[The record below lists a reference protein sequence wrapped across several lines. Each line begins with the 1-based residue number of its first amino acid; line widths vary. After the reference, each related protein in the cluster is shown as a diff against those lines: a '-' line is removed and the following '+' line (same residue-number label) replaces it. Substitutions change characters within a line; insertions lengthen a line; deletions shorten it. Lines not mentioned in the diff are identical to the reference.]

1 MAKPSSLPIWAT
13 DPGAAIQNPGAAK
26 NALGWVAEIP
36 PHEFFNHWQNL
47 VYQWVSYFDGEI
59 DAVAAQ
65 QNNYDAVVGVGGTD
79 ADLPAALARVGS
91 QSKILVTADQV
102 LAARVDIDTL
112 TDLVIEFKPGV
123 QITTVDNIPVA
134 FQISNANRVQIIG
147 GRFVGFNNPGDVVF
161 DVQATAKNTA
171 FFQSYFFDNDDE
183 IQDNGLN
190 TEINVI
196 NEVA

>member
-1 MAKPSSLPIWAT
+1 MTKPTALPTWAT
-13 DPGAAIQNPGAAK
+13 DPAAAIQNPGATK
-26 NALGWVAEIP
+26 NALGWVAELP

-47 VYQWVSYFDGEI
+47 VYQWVAYFDVEV

-79 ADLPAALARVGS
+79 ADIPAALARVGS
-91 QSKILVTADQV
+91 KSKILVTGDQV
-102 LAARVDIDTL
+102 LTAAVVVDSFD
-112 TDLVIEFKPGV
+112 DLIIEFKPGV
-123 QITTVDNIPVA
+123 QITTLSSIPLA
-134 FQISNANRVQIIG
+134 FQISNSNRVQIIG
-147 GRFVGFNNPGDVVF
+147 GRFVGFNHAGDFVF

-171 FFQSYFFDNDDE
+171 FFRSYFFDNTGE

>member
-13 DPGAAIQNPGAAK
+13 DPGAAIVNPGAAK
-26 NALGWVAEIP
+26 NALGWVAELP

-47 VYQWVSYFDGEI
+47 VYQWVSYFDGQI

-65 QNNYDAVVGVGGTD
+65 QNNYDAIVGVGGTD
-79 ADLPAALARVGS
+79 ATIAAALARVGS
-91 QSKILVTADQV
+91 QSKILVTGDQV
-102 LAARVDIDTL
+102 LSARVDIDSL

-123 QITTVDNIPVA
+123 QITTVDDIPVA

-171 FFQSYFFDNDDE
+171 FFQGYFFDNDLE

>member
-26 NALGWVAEIP
+26 NALGWVAELP

-47 VYQWVSYFDGEI
+47 VYQWVAYFDGEI

-65 QNNYDAVVGVGGTD
+65 QNNYDAIVGVGGTD
-79 ADLPAALARVGS
+79 ADLPTALARVGS
-91 QSKILVTADQV
+91 QSKILVTQDQV
-102 LAARVDIDTL
+102 LSARVDIDSL

-123 QITTVDNIPVA
+123 QITTVDDIPVA

-147 GRFVGFNNPGDVVF
+147 GRFVGFNNASDVVF

-171 FFQSYFFDNDDE
+171 FFQSYFFDNDTE

>member
-13 DPGAAIQNPGAAK
+13 DPGAAIENPGAAK
-26 NALGWVAEIP
+26 NAQGWVAELP

-47 VYQWVSYFDGEI
+47 VYQWVLHFDGEI

-65 QNNYDAVVGVGGTD
+65 QNNYDAIVGVGGTD
-79 ADLPAALARVGS
+79 ADLPTALARVGS
-91 QSKILVTADQV
+91 QSKILVTNDQV
-102 LAARVDIDTL
+102 LDDAVEIDGL

-123 QITTVDNIPVA
+123 QITTVDNIPLA
-134 FQISNANRVQIIG
+134 FDLLNTNRIQIIG
-147 GRFVGFNNPGDVVF
+147 GRFVGFNNSGDFVF
-161 DVQATAKNTA
+161 NVQATSKNTA
-171 FFQSYFFDNDDE
+171 FFQGYFFDNDGE
-183 IQDNGLN
+183 IQDNGIN